1 MLELVDLVDWRK
13 ALADSLSG
21 GMKRRAEIARGLVHF
36 PKILFLDEPTT
47 GLDPQTRANVWDY
60 IYKLQKQKNITIFL
74 TTHYMEEAVF
84 QSSLTNSMNILEDIS
99 NGFMKE
105 ILVAP
110 VKRWQIAIGQVISSA
125 IVSVLQGFIIVIA
138 GLFMGLSIDLVHGI
152 MIIILMCLVGLTFSS
167 LGLYLAAVTK
177 DSTNFQLII
186 TILTFPLTFLSGAY
200 IPTMALPKILIP
212 IVYLNPLTYTT
223 AAFRYVVLHLENLSS
238 GELIK
243 MGVDFQINGFV
254 ITPLLSTFLIIVLG
268 TLFFILCVKRF
279 SNADFSRIKIFRPG
293 HR

>member
-1 MLELVDLVDWRK
+1 MMRPIK
-13 ALADSLSG
+13 ALVLRNLIKLGRDRMRLFFTLFMSG
-21 GMKRRAEIARGLVHF
+21 MF
-36 PKILFLDEPTT
+36 LFIFSFVTKSMVS
-47 GLDPQTRANVWDY
+47 GLDHPLNY
-60 IYKLQKQKNITIFL
+60 LISGIII
-74 TTHYMEEAVF
+74 MAVF

-152 MIIILMCLVGLTFSS
+152 MIIILMCLVRLTFSS

-177 DSTNFQLII
+177 DSTNFRLII

-243 MGVDFQINGFV
+243 IEVHFQINGFV

>member
-1 MLELVDLVDWRK
+1 MIRPIK
-13 ALADSLSG
+13 AILLRNLIKLGRDKMKLFMNLFMSG
-21 GMKRRAEIARGLVHF
+21 LLLFIFSFVMKSAAL
-36 PKILFLDEPTT
+36 
-47 GLDPQTRANVWDY
+47 GLDHPMNYLISGIIIMT
-60 IYKLQKQKNITIFL
+60 
-74 TTHYMEEAVF
+74 VF
-84 QSSLTNSMNILEDIS
+84 QSSLNNSMNILEDIS
-99 NGFMKE
+99 TGFMKE

-110 VKRWQIAIGQVISSA
+110 ISRWEIAIGHVLSSTV
-125 IVSVLQGFIIVIA
+125 VSVIQGLIIVVI
-138 GLFMGLSIDLVHGI
+138 GLFMGLNIDLLHGI
-152 MIIILMCLVGLTFSS
+152 LVVGLMFLVGLTFSS
-167 LGLYLAAVTK
+167 MGLYLATITK
-177 DSTNFQLII
+177 ESSNFQLVVMIV
-186 TILTFPLTFLSGAY
+186 TFPLTFLSGAL
-200 IPTMALPKILIP
+200 IPTMALPKILLP
-212 IVYLNPLTYTT
+212 IVYLNPLTYAT